1 MKEKDNFG
9 SKSLQ
14 SKTYSLK
21 NKYNAGSQMWFSEET
36 NPDKSL
42 RRSGCGVIALHDL
55 AQYRGYIKAPKERED
70 YMEQIRKMKR
80 GGMYIVPNL
89 GIAPYYYPLL
99 CNLYLIRQGVKLR
112 IGWGHTARN
121 QLKKKAEDIK
131 KLLEQDYP
139 VIFTAG
145 PRIPFL
151 FKDKV
156 IPMYLEDFRLAKQ
169 TVKSHY
175 MTVVE
180 VIEDGDEIWIKAA
193 SWGYLY
199 CMKLKDMV
207 AYSKYAYPLTT
218 RFYRIYEKK
227 GRKSHGG

>member
-1 MKEKDNFG
+1 MKEKDDLG
-9 SKSLQ
+9 SKALH
-14 SKTYSLK
+14 KEKSLK
-21 NKYNAGSQMWFSEET
+21 NKYSAGSQMWFSEENT
-36 NPDKSL
+36 FDKNL

-55 AQYRGYIKAPKERED
+55 AVYKGYIKPTKERED
-70 YMEQIRKMKR
+70 YMEQVRKMKR
-80 GGMYIVPNL
+80 GGMYIVPGL

-99 CNLYLIRQGVKLR
+99 CDLYLIRHGVRLR
-112 IGWGHTARN
+112 VGWGHTARN
-121 QLKKKAEDIK
+121 QLRKKAADIK
-131 KLLEQDYP
+131 ALLDKDYP

-156 IPMYLEDFRLAKQ
+156 IPMYSQDLKPTKQ

-175 MTVVE
+175 MTVVG

-193 SWGYLY
+193 SWGYIY

-207 AYSKYAYPLTT
+207 SYSKYAYPLTT
-218 RFYRIYEKK
+218 RFYNIYEKK
-227 GRKSHGG
+227 GRKSHGS